1 MSTRNVVSSV
11 KEVVHIKAK
20 LAFGA
25 DRDSYKNFAIDPNIT
40 NFRLFLGILSKCFNI
55 LSDFT
60 VSYLA
65 SDDYGEQ
72 FYLPLQSDWDLDAA
86 ILTSSDPALR
96 IKVMVKKISPDHSDW
111 DIVVPA
117 DVYNDTRKVL
127 CQLSSQPSSITAK
140 RTSSQNASVFSS
152 FTQRFSQ
159 TVANVQRAIGMKM
172 DNTTTLRSHKPPM
185 SDVEFRLCLD
195 GVGRLIQPEKF
206 YWGVY
211 CGGLDANLR
220 KVGWRLLLSV
230 FPAETTGQERISLLE
245 SKTRQYASLRQAWK
259 MAYAQG
265 RLSEEQLATLASVSI
280 DVVRTDWTNPYYL
293 GEENRF
299 RVCQLFD
306 LLATYCIYH
315 PNVGYNQGMSDLAS
329 PLLVIQS
336 EEAPAYLCFCS
347 LMKRV
352 KSNFHSSEQSG
363 LMTKIRHLH
372 DLLVYTDPH
381 LAHFLRMH
389 GLSDMYFTQRWIMLE
404 LKREF
409 CFPDCLRLFEIQWA
423 TVALVRA
430 LSQTENHVSN
440 SKSEGYLVLAE
451 QTLVFPSNPLHANTM
466 SMAYP
471 SGYTS
476 RDVSLINSLIGSPYV
491 VRLSGSS
498 RPVLS
503 RLASDDIT
511 RCVPSPENFYSN
523 DPQVCSAADPCAAD
537 VDAGSSHSDSDSSFA
552 GLLRPAASS
561 NNVST
566 LGLDSLS
573 GDDGSHG
580 KTQCVRRR
588 AHRADPAPVV
598 SDLTRYGSVRS
609 IKPVTRLP
617 TPDKFGQGNPFL
629 LFLCLSLLL
638 EYREDLLATVNE
650 ASDMIAFYQR
660 KSKQH
665 NLSRVLTRAR
675 SHFSAYLAEQK
686 WTLDGCIPFRF
697 L

>member
-1 MSTRNVVSSV
+1 
-11 KEVVHIKAK
+11 
-20 LAFGA
+20 F
-25 DRDSYKNFAIDPNIT
+25 
-40 NFRLFLGILSKCFNI
+40 
-55 LSDFT
+55 
-60 VSYLA
+60 
-65 SDDYGEQ
+65 
-72 FYLPLQSDWDLDAA
+72 
-86 ILTSSDPALR
+86 
-96 IKVMVKKISPDHSDW
+96 HS
-111 DIVVPA
+111 
-117 DVYNDTRKVL
+117 
-127 CQLSSQPSSITAK
+127 
-140 RTSSQNASVFSS
+140 RTSWSV
-152 FTQRFSQ
+152 
-159 TVANVQRAIGMKM
+159 
-172 DNTTTLRSHKPPM
+172 
-185 SDVEFRLCLD
+185 
-195 GVGRLIQPEKF
+195 
-206 YWGVY
+206 YY
-211 CGGLDANLR
+211 GGLDPSLR

-230 FPAETTGQERISLLE
+230 FPADTTGQERISLLE

-259 MAYAQG
+259 LAYAQG

-315 PNVGYNQGMSDLAS
+315 PNVGYSQGMSDLAS

-389 GLSDMYFTQRWIMLE
+389 GLSDMFFTQRWLMLE

-423 TVALVRA
+423 TVAMVRA

-451 QTLVFPSNPLHANTM
+451 QTHVFPPIFSHTSPT
-466 SMAYP
+466 SVAYP

-503 RLASDDIT
+503 RLASDDIS
-511 RCVPSPENFYSN
+511 RCDPSPDNFHSN
-523 DPQVCSAADPCAAD
+523 SPPVCSAANPGAAD
-537 VDAGSSHSDSDSSFA
+537 DDASSSHSDSDSSFA
-552 GLLRPAASS
+552 GLLRPATSS
-561 NNVST
+561 NNVFA

-573 GDDGSHG
+573 SNDGSLS

-588 AHRADPAPVV
+588 AHRVEHAPAV

-609 IKPVTRLP
+609 IKSVTRLP
-617 TPDKFGQGNPFL
+617 APDQFGQGNPFL

-638 EYREDLLATVNE
+638 EYREDLLASVNE

-675 SHFSAYLAEQK
+675 AHFSAYLAEQK
-686 WTLDGCIPFRF
+686 WTLDGCVPSRF